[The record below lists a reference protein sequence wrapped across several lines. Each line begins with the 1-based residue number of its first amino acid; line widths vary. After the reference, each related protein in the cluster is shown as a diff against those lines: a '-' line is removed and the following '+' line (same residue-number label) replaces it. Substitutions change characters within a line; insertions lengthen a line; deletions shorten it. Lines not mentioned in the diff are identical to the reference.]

1 MPGLF
6 DKSNPK
12 GVYAELSKLEQTLG
26 LRHDFCEDLRM
37 EDDWSFI
44 IKLHALLEAALTTLI
59 VETLGKDSLR
69 SIFSEIEMSR
79 DRVGK
84 VAFASALELLTDYE
98 RRFIVKL
105 SELRNRLV
113 HNIANVTFNLK
124 AYVDSLEKN
133 QKAAFVHAFSLM
145 NEKDEE
151 FESMRSYF
159 LNHPKTTLWQVG
171 LLLLSFLS
179 MKTDTARAH
188 RDIDGTLRDPGH
200 KHFRDLQASKSAL
213 QRLFEEASST
223 GQTPEEEGPPT

>member
-1 MPGLF
+1 
-6 DKSNPK
+6 
-12 GVYAELSKLEQTLG
+12 
-26 LRHDFCEDLRM
+26 
-37 EDDWSFI
+37 
-44 IKLHALLEAALTTLI
+44 
-59 VETLGKDSLR
+59 
-69 SIFSEIEMSR
+69 MSR

-159 LNHPKTTLWQVG
+159 QNHPKTTLWQVG
-171 LLLLSFLS
+171 RLLLSFLA

-188 RDIDGTLRDPGH
+188 RELDANLMELVAKPLRD
-200 KHFRDLQASKSAL
+200 DV
-213 QRLFEEASST
+213 SSN
-223 GQTPEEEGPPT
+223 